1 VHDTLMTAAQPV
13 AGPDPI
19 SADDRLF
26 LQLRDSLCLAAV
38 DFAGRPEIVHRGGP
52 IGFIRV
58 LDPHTIAVAEF
69 DVPAEASGY
78 AGPVALF
85 LADYTLG
92 TAVTVHGRART
103 VPLAAVPELV
113 AVLPGSGRGTG
124 AVMGAER
131 ALVVTVDT
139 LVRDRPVS
147 LPLLYSRDAVHT
159 VVNRLRTRAAGA

>member
-1 VHDTLMTAAQPV
+1 MHDTLMTAAQPA
-13 AGPDPI
+13 AGPDRI

-38 DFAGRPEIVHRGGP
+38 DYAGRPEIVHRGGP

-113 AVLPGSGRGTG
+113 AVLPGNVRGAG
-124 AVMGAER
+124 MGAER
-131 ALVVTVDT
+131 ALVVAVDT
-139 LVRDRPVS
+139 LVRERPVS

-159 VVNRLRTRAAGA
+159 VVNRLRTRAAGAA